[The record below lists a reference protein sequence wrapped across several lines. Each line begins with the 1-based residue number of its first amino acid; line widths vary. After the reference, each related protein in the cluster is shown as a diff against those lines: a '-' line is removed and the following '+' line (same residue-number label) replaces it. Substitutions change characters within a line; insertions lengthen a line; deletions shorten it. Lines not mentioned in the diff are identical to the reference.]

1 MCRLFGMH
9 AGKTPVAATFW
20 LLTAPDSLAR
30 QSRKEAD
37 GFGIGTFGPDGK
49 PHTDKAP
56 IAAYEDVQYAQAAR
70 DLESTTFI
78 AHVRYASTG
87 ADTAVNTHPF
97 EQDGRLLA
105 HNGVVEDLDKLDDR
119 LRQLDV
125 YGLVKGD
132 TDSERVFALITAE
145 ARANGGNV
153 TEAIGTAVAW
163 VAENLRLY
171 AVNLVLTTA
180 TDLWAVRYPDTHPLY
195 VLQVASGNQH
205 GDKRTDRISVHSDQ
219 MRQENRP
226 AVMVATEKMDEDPNW
241 RLLDSGEVL
250 HVDSSLTMDRLFPL
264 PQHPEHLIT
273 LADLDGKA
281 AASQHPL
288 KVS

>member
-9 AGKTPVAATFW
+9 AGTDPVRATFW

-37 GFGIGTFGPDGK
+37 GFGIGTYTRDGT
-49 PHTDKAP
+49 PVLDKAP
-56 IAAYEDVQYAQAAR
+56 IAAYEDVKYAQAAR

-87 ADTAVNTHPF
+87 GDTAVNTHPF

-105 HNGVVEDLDKLDDR
+105 HNGVVEDLDKLEGR

-125 YGLVKGD
+125 YDLVKGD
-132 TDSERVFALITAE
+132 TDSERVFALITGL
-145 ARANGGNV
+145 ARTNGGDI
-153 TEAIGTAVAW
+153 TAAIGTALTW

-171 AVNLVLTTA
+171 AVNIILTTA

-195 VLQVASGNQH
+195 VLQTTGAETQAE
-205 GDKRTDRISVHSDQ
+205 KRTNRISVHSEQ
-219 MRQENRP
+219 MRQEQRP
-226 AVMVATEKMDEDPNW
+226 AVLVATEKMDDDPNW
-241 RLLDSGEVL
+241 RLLDAGELL
-250 HVDSSLTMDRLFPL
+250 HVDRNLQTERLFPL
-264 PQHPEHLIT
+264 PDHPQHLIT
-273 LADLDGKA
+273 LADLDTQA
-281 AASQHPL
+281 AASQHPE
-288 KVS
+288 KVA

>member
-9 AGKTPVAATFW
+9 AGTTPVRATFW

-49 PHTDKAP
+49 PEIDKAP
-56 IAAYEDVQYAQAAR
+56 IAAYKDVEYAKDAR

-87 ADTAVNTHPF
+87 GNTAVNTHPF
-97 EQDGRLLA
+97 QQDGRLLA

-125 YGLVKGD
+125 YDLVKGE
-132 TDSERVFALITAE
+132 TDSERVFALITGV
-145 ARANGGNV
+145 ARANGGD
-153 TEAIGTAVAW
+153 ITAAVSTALSW
-163 VAENLRLY
+163 VAQNLRLY
-171 AVNLVLTTA
+171 AVNLILTTG

-195 VLQVASGNQH
+195 VLQTTGA
-205 GDKRTDRISVHSDQ
+205 DTRPEKRTNRISVHSEQ
-219 MRQENRP
+219 LRQEQRP
-226 AVMVATEKMDEDPNW
+226 AVLVATEKMDDDPNW
-241 RLLDSGEVL
+241 RLLDSGELL
-250 HVDSSLTMDRLFPL
+250 HVDSNLQAERLFPL
-264 PQHPEHLIT
+264 PDHPQHLIT
-273 LADLDGKA
+273 LADLDSRA
-281 AASQHPL
+281 AASQHP
-288 KVS
+288 VG